1 LQLPFFVILWWKQA
15 SICSLYTYLVD
26 QMKSAYQRQK
36 NTHKDEE
43 VEDKHEVLDAAE
55 AVSFHA
61 RPPR

>member
-1 LQLPFFVILWWKQA
+1 
-15 SICSLYTYLVD
+15 
-26 QMKSAYQRQK
+26 MQRRGEEGGTRG

-55 AVSFHA
+55 AVALHG